1 MYKNTR
7 FLTIIIILSLFVT
20 ISACSPMARTSGNLP
35 DPKKVLELKTG
46 DISREEVIEFLG
58 SPSSVTSFGDE
69 VWFYISEQTET
80 LGWFEPKIKER
91 LVLALHFSKDGIL
104 SKIKKSGLDESKTVI
119 QIDRKTP
126 THGSKMTVLEQL
138 VGNFR
143 RFTGD

>member
-1 MYKNTR
+1 MYKSKW
-7 FLTIIIILSLFVT
+7 FLTVIIMLGLYVSV
-20 ISACSPMARTSGNLP
+20 SACSPRAQTSGNLP
-35 DPKKVLELKTG
+35 DPKKVSELKTG
-46 DISREEVIEFLG
+46 DISREEVIKFLG

-80 LGWFEPKIKER
+80 RGWFEPKIKNR

-104 SKIKKSGLDESKTVI
+104 SKIKKSGLDESKTI
-119 QIDRKTP
+119 THIERKTP